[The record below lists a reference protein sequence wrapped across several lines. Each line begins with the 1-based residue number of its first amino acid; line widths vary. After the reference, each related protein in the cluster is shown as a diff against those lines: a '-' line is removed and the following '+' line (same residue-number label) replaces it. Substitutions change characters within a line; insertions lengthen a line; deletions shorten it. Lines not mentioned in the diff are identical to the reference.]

1 MPAKSKSQQR
11 LFGMLHAYNKGELR
25 GSKSLLRKMK
35 SMSRHISDED
45 ARHFAETPHKDLPE
59 KKAAL
64 GMGLNALGTYGLPQ
78 SMRESQ
84 IQEGS
89 RFAKNLVRGA
99 DAGISGIGQFIL
111 STPGAL
117 AGLMAGAPVTI
128 GGLVSGDGLSA
139 FENGFDVVDHV
150 NSAVNN
156 FSVGGASLG
165 GLQKRLDNHVNGVVD
180 EYIKDNDLDVNN
192 GLDQAGIA
200 GIRASNRAGQF
211 IGLGGLGGKALKTLG
226 LARKAQKTQQAA
238 AAAEKASKLKGAWK
252 LAPLSLGTLSA
263 AADTSG
269 DIERNSPPVDG
280 VKIPES
286 NETPALGTPD
296 VLQPEPEQVTTPELP
311 KVAQTPLEQRELSPV
326 AKKALLLLALGGG
339 ALGAYGL
346 YRMLK
351 PKKKKKVIV

>member
-11 LFGMLHAYNKGELR
+11 LFGMLHAYNKGELH

-45 ARHFAETPHKDLPE
+45 ARHFAETPHNGLPE

-64 GMGLNALGTYGLPQ
+64 GMGLNALGTYGLPK
-78 SMRESQ
+78 SMGESQ

-99 DAGISGIGQFIL
+99 DAGISGIGQL
-111 STPGAL
+111 ALMTPGFL
-117 AGLMAGAPVTI
+117 SGLGAGALRTV
-128 GGLVSGDGLSA
+128 GGLASGEGLSA
-139 FENGFDVVDHV
+139 VGNGFDTVDSV
-150 NSAVNN
+150 NSAVND
-156 FSVGGASLG
+156 FSVGGVSLG
-165 GLQKRLDNHVNGVVD
+165 GLQKRLDDHVNGVID

-192 GLDQAGIA
+192 GLDRAGIA
-200 GIRASNRAGQF
+200 GIRTANTAGGF
-211 IGLGGLGGKALKTLG
+211 IGFGGLGGKALKTLG
-226 LARKAQKTQQAA
+226 LARKAQKAQQAA
-238 AAAEKASKLKGAWK
+238 ATAEKASKLKGAWK
-252 LAPLSLGTLSA
+252 LVPLSLGTLSA

-269 DIERNSPPVDG
+269 DIERNSPPVNG
-280 VKIPES
+280 VKIQES
-286 NETPALGTPD
+286 NGTPALGTPD
-296 VLQPEPEQVTTPELP
+296 VLQPEPEQVTSPELP

-351 PKKKKKVIV
+351 PKKKKRVIV